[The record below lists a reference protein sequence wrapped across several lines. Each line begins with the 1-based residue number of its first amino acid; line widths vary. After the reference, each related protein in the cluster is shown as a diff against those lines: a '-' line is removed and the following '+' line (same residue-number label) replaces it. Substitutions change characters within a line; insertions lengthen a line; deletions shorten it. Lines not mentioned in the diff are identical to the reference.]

1 MPSPSDLFRQIHR
14 LRVHA
19 RELQTEIDR
28 APVQL
33 KARQNF
39 TAKQAK
45 LAQEGRDKLK
55 KQKLTV
61 HENESELKSAHEQL
75 QKYRRQLNDVT
86 DQKQFEA
93 LKHEIADAEA
103 RCAKMEE
110 SILTGLGEIDEQT
123 AQVPLLEAAAA
134 KAQSELD
141 SFDAETKAKHTRLAE
156 ELKKTLDELKA
167 CEKEIPPDV
176 QPEYARRVASYGA
189 DALAA
194 AAAGV
199 CSQCHTTISAQL
211 LINLSIGHFVTC
223 TVCYRYLYLPE

>member
-1 MPSPSDLFRQIHR
+1 MPTPSELFRQIHR
-14 LRVHA
+14 LRVHS

-39 TAKQAK
+39 AAKQAK

-55 KQKLTV
+55 KLKLTV
-61 HENESELKSAHEQL
+61 HESESDLKSAHEQL

-93 LKHEIADAEA
+93 LKHEISDAES

-123 AQVPLLEAAAA
+123 AQVPLLDAAAA
-134 KAQSELD
+134 KAKSDLD
-141 SFDAETKAKHTRLAE
+141 SFDAETKIKHTQLAD
-156 ELKKTLDELKA
+156 ELKKTLGELKA
-167 CEKEIPPDV
+167 YEKEIPADV
-176 QPEYARRVASYGA
+176 QPEYVRRVASYGA
-189 DALAA
+189 DALASA
-194 AAAGV
+194 GAGV
-199 CSQCHTTISAQL
+199 CSQCNTTISAQM
-211 LINLSIGHFVTC
+211 LINLTMGQFVTC
-223 TVCYRYLYLPE
+223 TLCYRFLYLPE